1 MKIYIQSAGIYRD
14 FNWKVA
20 PGRSEQPCDAAIEQ
34 YRSLSPFA
42 IKLAMVAATMP
53 DGSYRLIIRSLYVRD
68 RKDKINRP
76 IYLNLCIEGLSEQ
89 QLRAL
94 ACSYLRDIPQ
104 DGRHYWPL
112 ITEHYSVSED
122 DFTMDWPALQTAVEQ
137 AAAAPVADNTTAEEM
152 TFASVNDAEEHLR
165 SHKLSAAGVVLFA
178 QQKENEAAPQLKVS
192 GSQTAGSTHKAT
204 GLARGIT
211 AMSIGAVLML
221 LLVWAL
227 IPGYGKDQPSLA
239 TLLQTADGRKLE
251 CKDQQAL
258 HSNKATVAPSGAPQ
272 QLPQL
277 PAADER
283 KLRGNDHQA
292 LHRKKES

>member
-1 MKIYIQSAGIYRD
+1 MKIYIQSAGTHRD

-20 PGRSEQPCDAAIEQ
+20 PDRGEQPCDAAIEQ

-53 DGSYRLIIRSLYVRD
+53 DGSYRLVIRSLYVRD
-68 RKDKINRP
+68 RKDKINRL

-104 DGRHYWPL
+104 DGLHYWPL
-112 ITEHYSVSED
+112 ITEHYRASED

-137 AAAAPVADNTTAEEM
+137 AAAAPVTDSTTTEEM
-152 TFASVNDAEEHLR
+152 TFTSVNDAEEHLR

-178 QQKENEAAPQLKVS
+178 QQKESEAAPQLKVS
-192 GSQTAGSTHKAT
+192 GSQLASSIHKPT

-211 AMSIGAVLML
+211 AMTIGAVIML

-227 IPGYGKDQPSLA
+227 VPGYGKEQPSVA
-239 TLLQTADGRKLE
+239 TLLQAADGRKLE
-251 CKDQQAL
+251 CRDQQAL

-283 KLRGNDHQA
+283 KLRGKNHQA